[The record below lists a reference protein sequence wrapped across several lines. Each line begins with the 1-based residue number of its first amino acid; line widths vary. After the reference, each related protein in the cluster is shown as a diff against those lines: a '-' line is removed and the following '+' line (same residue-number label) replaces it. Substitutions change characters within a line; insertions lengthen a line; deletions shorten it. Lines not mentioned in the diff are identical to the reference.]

1 MRLHEVM
8 VRAGRRQ
15 LDEVQAD
22 APPRGALA
30 RAEGIGCRQAGWSAV
45 TCWQVGDVRMYSS
58 TVAGKTRD
66 TSIEQPLQR
75 LRQPP
80 ALAGPVCQL

>member
-1 MRLHEVM
+1 M
-8 VRAGRRQ
+8 
-15 LDEVQAD
+15 
-22 APPRGALA
+22 
-30 RAEGIGCRQAGWSAV
+30 QAGWSAL

-80 ALAGPVCQL
+80 ALAGPVGQL